1 MSKYVERNL
10 NNGEEIILKAKKSIW
25 VLVPSI
31 LIILA
36 CLIIAIV
43 LQSIVLKEFN
53 FPPQLSLFVW
63 LILMI
68 PSIGYFIIKFL
79 KWYSMV
85 LCVTN
90 KRVIGKIGVLSIH
103 ALDFMITKVDN
114 VSIQAGV
121 FGNIFKYHTV
131 IVRGG
136 GDVEVVTRRKNK
148 SKNAFFG
155 ISNARE
161 FKNLVNQA
169 VEQHAADARKA
180 QAEEIARAMSQK
192 TSE

>member
-10 NNGEEIILKAKKSIW
+10 NNGEEVILQAKKSIW
-25 VLVPSI
+25 VLIPAI
-31 LIILA
+31 LLILV
-36 CLIIAIV
+36 CLIAAIIVQIV
-43 LQSIVLKEFN
+43 LLDEYD
-53 FPPQLSLFVW
+53 FPPQACAFVW
-63 LILMI
+63 CTLLI
-68 PSIGYFIIKFL
+68 PSIGYFIWKFL

-90 KRVIGKIGVLSIH
+90 KRVVGKIGVLSIH
-103 ALDFMITKVDN
+103 SLDFMISKVDN

-121 FGNIFKYHTV
+121 LGNIFKYHTV

-136 GDVEVVTRRKNK
+136 GDVEVVTRRRNKN
-148 SKNAFFG
+148 KNAFIG

-161 FKNLVNQA
+161 FKNIVTQA
-169 VEQHAADARKA
+169 VEQHAAEARKA

-192 TSE
+192 TPE